1 MSLYD
6 DTVHCTENTRLREGL
21 AASVPCAWLRVGMQ
35 EMVAIVIFM
44 TVVAR
49 GHEMAST
56 SSSESGR
63 RSSLG

>member
-1 MSLYD
+1 M
-6 DTVHCTENTRLREGL
+6 

-49 GHEMAST
+49 GDEMASI
-56 SSSESGR
+56 SSSESYR
-63 RSSLG
+63 RSPLG